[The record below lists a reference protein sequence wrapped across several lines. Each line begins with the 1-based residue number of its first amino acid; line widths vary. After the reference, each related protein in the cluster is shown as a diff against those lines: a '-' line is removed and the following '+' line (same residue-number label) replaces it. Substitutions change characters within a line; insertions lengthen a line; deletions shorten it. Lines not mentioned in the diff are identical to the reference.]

1 MPSPAALACA
11 GLVLLARAFPWR
23 RRTLDGR
30 ERRASAR
37 AVPKDLAPATA
48 PGAAEEDAPRVVAP
62 RRRPAPR
69 VAPSTPTPAPPPPSA
84 PTRARSRLVDALAVV
99 AAGAFANR
107 AGARGR
113 TRATPREAARRKKH
127 SPPSSRDAL
136 DALAKV
142 SFRPAAAGD
151 DPGGGDGAIAF
162 DASLALPTRG
172 PLAASPALVWSAVRR
187 GALGELR
194 AGVDLRDVLE
204 QRRLLDDGG
213 GGGGGGAFSSPD
225 AATLAR
231 VARWRVGPARGVSS
245 AVVAAR
251 AEDATRTVRFE
262 MLSSADAAERRLFL
276 RGGDDELGASNA
288 SKSSLLEEYRGTM
301 GVEEGDGE
309 LRVYIRGVA
318 VVNADAVPGGF
329 GARRLARRVARAALG
344 NQVRRT
350 LGDVAGVAV
359 LEKKR
364 GEAEKI

>member
-1 MPSPAALACA
+1 MSRSSIVSSSPLLRPGCSCGTCAACA
-11 GLVLLARAFPWR
+11 GGGTR
-23 RRTLDGR
+23 GIH
-30 ERRASAR
+30 
-37 AVPKDLAPATA
+37 
-48 PGAAEEDAPRVVAP
+48 
-62 RRRPAPR
+62 
-69 VAPSTPTPAPPPPSA
+69 PTDDP
-84 PTRARSRLVDALAVV
+84 
-99 AAGAFANR
+99 
-107 AGARGR
+107 
-113 TRATPREAARRKKH
+113 
-127 SPPSSRDAL
+127 
-136 DALAKV
+136 
-142 SFRPAAAGD
+142 AAGD
-151 DPGGGDGAIAF
+151 RGLGGLGA
-162 DASLALPTRG
+162 D
-172 PLAASPALVWSAVRR
+172 
-187 GALGELR
+187 
-194 AGVDLRDVLE
+194 
-204 QRRLLDDGG
+204 
-213 GGGGGGAFSSPD
+213 
-225 AATLAR
+225 
-231 VARWRVGPARGVSS
+231 
-245 AVVAAR
+245 AAR